1 MRLLK
6 IDPTIIVDFYFKE
19 IRSLCEMASP
29 VFHSGLTKKQS
40 NDIESIQN
48 NLVKNPC
55 FCMYPHPPSV
65 GGASNV
71 IIQMAAI
78 IWISTILAHYTQIN
92 MFIQL
97 DDIVGEPLANDI

>member
-1 MRLLK
+1 MFLYVS
-6 IDPTIIVDFYFKE
+6 PT
-19 IRSLCEMASP
+19 
-29 VFHSGLTKKQS
+29 Q
-40 NDIESIQN
+40 
-48 NLVKNPC
+48 
-55 FCMYPHPPSV
+55 PPPPG

-97 DDIVGEPLANDI
+97 DDIVGESL

>member
-1 MRLLK
+1 MIFPPLQNSVNNC
-6 IDPTIIVDFYFKE
+6 DVQEAVSD
-19 IRSLCEMASP
+19 
-29 VFHSGLTKKQS
+29 S
-40 NDIESIQN
+40 NDDDIESIQN

-78 IWISTILAHYTQIN
+78 I
-92 MFIQL
+92 
-97 DDIVGEPLANDI
+97 